1 MRTVGVI
8 TGARSDY
15 GIYVPVLRE
24 IQSDPDLS
32 LHLMVTGM
40 HLAPEYGNTVEEIEQ
55 SGFGIGDRVEM
66 LLASDRPESIGK
78 SMGLGT
84 IGFSQAFARFAPDIL
99 LLLGD
104 RFEMHA
110 AAVAALPFRIPLAHI
125 HGGESTEGLIDEPIR
140 HSLTKMSHLHFASTR
155 RYADRIIQMGEAPW
169 RVTVSGAPSLDNL
182 AQVATPSREV
192 LEEAVGMSLEVPPL
206 LVTYHPVTL
215 EYENTDQQVTEL
227 LAALDA
233 VGHPAVLTYP
243 NADTYGRIIIDRIDA
258 FVAGR
263 PHTRAVRSLGTERY
277 FGLMRY
283 SAGMVGNSSS
293 GIIEAASFELPVV
306 NIGSRQRG
314 RVHGENVIDV
324 GYGSGEIAAGIRQ
337 GVDPSFRERLRGMP
351 NPYGDGGAAQ
361 RIVTVLRDTPLDAR
375 LLLKRFHDLGEEHA
389 CASCS

>member
-1 MRTVGVI
+1 MRTIGVV

-24 IQSDPDLS
+24 IQSEPDLT

-55 SGFGIGDRVEM
+55 SGFAIGERVEM

-84 IGFSQAFARFAPDIL
+84 IGFSQAFARFRPDIL

-155 RYADRIIQMGEAPW
+155 RYAVRIVQMGEAPW

-182 AQVATPSREV
+182 VGISLPGQEA
-192 LEEAVGMSLEVPPL
+192 LEDLVGMPLRVPPL

-215 EYENTDQQVTEL
+215 EYEETRPQTEEL
-227 LAALDA
+227 LAALA
-233 VGHPAVLTYP
+233 SAGHPVVFTYP
-243 NADTYGRIIIDRIDA
+243 NADTYGRAIIEMIDA
-258 FVAGR
+258 FVSANASA
-263 PHTRAVRSLGTERY
+263 RAVRSLGTQGY
-277 FGLMRY
+277 FGLMKFC
-283 SAGMVGNSSS
+283 AGMVGNSSS
-293 GIIEAASFELPVV
+293 GIIEAASFGLPVV
-306 NIGSRQRG
+306 NIGNRQRG
-314 RVHGENVIDV
+314 RVRGANVLDV
-324 GYGSGEIAAGIRQ
+324 GYSRDDILDGIRRALE
-337 GVDPSFRERLRGMP
+337 PEFRIRLTGMR
-351 NPYGDGGAAQ
+351 NPYGDGRAAP
-361 RIVTVLRDTPLDAR
+361 RIVKVLKETELDKR
-375 LLLKRFHDLGEEHA
+375 LLLKRFHDQPDETT
-389 CASCS
+389 